1 MRILKTL
8 LATIVILAL
17 AAGALA
23 IMFRSD
29 EAPQIP
35 DVEEPVWD
43 VRTDTLVPAAH
54 RPQMTLIGRVEP
66 LQDVTEIALLSA
78 EVASVD
84 ATEGQPVQ
92 AGQTILTLDDFDARL
107 QVNSTL
113 ADLDELDTRRQLQQ
127 SQQALD
133 REALIVEKANLELL
147 MTKLAKQRNLGTQ
160 QTIDELEQQVQA
172 QRFAV
177 LQREAAIANHEVN
190 NRQLDVQQ
198 RKLELALS
206 SARRQLAHATL
217 TAPYDGILAKIHVK
231 PGQRVSTGQT
241 LYRLY
246 SQSALTVSAQLPTSL
261 LGQQNELTGVIR
273 AGQRQSAVTF
283 DHAEAQLDAGQSGF
297 NAWFRLEQP
306 ADWLPGDV
314 VQLTLN
320 TAPAEHTLALPATAV
335 FQDKWIYQVDEEQR
349 LAAVEVDVLGT
360 LKQDDEDLLVIAP
373 QTNLSDEQVR
383 ILLTRLNNPTTGMK
397 IYEAGVDPE
406 PVSESDME
414 DTTEDSEVANE
425 DTE

>member
-8 LATIVILAL
+8 LVTIVILAL

-23 IMFRSD
+23 LMFRSD

-35 DVEEPVWD
+35 DMEEPVWD
-43 VRTDTLVPAAH
+43 VRTDTLIPDAH

-66 LQDVTEIALLSA
+66 LRDITEVALLNTDVTTIE
-78 EVASVD
+78 
-84 ATEGQPVQ
+84 ATEGQPVST
-92 AGQTILTLDDFDARL
+92 GQTILTLDDFDARL
-107 QVNSTL
+107 QLNSTL
-113 ADLDELDTRRQLQQ
+113 ADLEELDTRRQLQQ

-133 REALIVEKANLELL
+133 REALVVEKANLNLL
-147 MTKLAKQRNLGTQ
+147 TTKLDKQRTLGTQ

-177 LQREAAIANHEVN
+177 LQREAAIANHDVN

-206 SARRQLAHATL
+206 SARRQLEQATL
-217 TAPYDGILAKIHVK
+217 AAPFDGILAKVHVK
-231 PGQRVSTGQT
+231 AGQRVSPGQT

-246 SQSALTVSAQLPTSL
+246 SQDALTVSVQLPTSL
-261 LGQQNELTGVIR
+261 LGQQTELNGTIE
-273 AGQRQSAVTF
+273 AGNRVSPVTF
-283 DHAEAQLDAGQSGF
+283 DHAEAQLEAGQSGF

-306 ADWLPGDV
+306 GNWLPGDV
-314 VQLTLN
+314 VRLTLN
-320 TAPAEHTLALPATAV
+320 TAPKAETLAVPATAV

-349 LAAVEVDVLGT
+349 LAAVEVNVLGGLT
-360 LKQDDEDLLVIAP
+360 QGEKDLLVVEP
-373 QTNLSDEQVR
+373 QAELSDQVR
-383 ILLTRLNNPTTGMK
+383 VLLTRLNNPTTGMK

-406 PVSESDME
+406 PVPEDDME
-414 DTTEDSEVANE
+414 DTTEDSEVTNE
-425 DTE
+425 DSE